1 MSRRRADV
9 AASGSPEQVTGG
21 RRRAPRR
28 FRRATTVPRA
38 LGVTALGALL
48 PGAGYVWSGRR
59 LGYLLMFPAIGALGV
74 LIAWVQELD
83 HAVHLAFDP
92 DRLRVVVAVVGVLLV
107 VWFLSVLTTWL
118 MVRPGRLGRLGNGA
132 GAVLVTVACVAATL
146 PVVQG
151 MRYAMTKAD
160 LVQTVFEHNESATA
174 PKDVTEKDPWG
185 GRDRVNV
192 LLLGGDGGQG
202 REGVRTD
209 TMILLSMSTRT
220 GRAVMFSLPRNMM
233 NAQFPED
240 SPLHDLFPDGFRGE
254 GDPGSWMLNAV
265 YRQVPALYPRILGKS
280 ANEGADA
287 LKQAV
292 AGSLGTRV
300 DYYLLVNLDGFK
312 DIVDAVGGVTV
323 NVNEPVAIQGNTDRG
338 IPPVGYIQPG
348 PDQHLDGYHAL
359 WFARGRWGSDD
370 YQRMLRQRCVI
381 NALID
386 ELDPLTMLQ
395 QYQDLARTG
404 KKILRTD
411 IPRTLLPAFVDL
423 GGAVKG
429 HPVTSIAFV
438 NSDRFF
444 SGDPDFAWMQS
455 VVDAA
460 LAPRAT
466 QVEQVTGAPTDG
478 PSDGGTGLPSESPS
492 VRATT
497 DPTDLTDLTDGPSAT
512 PDDDPGTAVAVA
524 DACGYR
530 PVG

>member
-1 MSRRRADV
+1 MARR
-9 AASGSPEQVTGG
+9 SGGA
-21 RRRAPRR
+21 RRAPRPPR
-28 FRRATTVPRA
+28 PFRRASTIPRA
-38 LGVTALGALL
+38 FGVTALGALL

-59 LGYLLMFPAIGALGV
+59 LGYVLMFPAIGALGV

-83 HAVHLAFDP
+83 RAVDLAFDP
-92 DRLRVVVAVVGVLLV
+92 TRLRIVVVVLAMLLTI
-107 VWFLSVLTTWL
+107 WFFSVLTTWL
-118 MVRPGRLGRLGNGA
+118 MVRPARLGRAGNGV
-132 GAVLVTVACVAATL
+132 GIAVVTIACLVATL

-151 MRYAMTKAD
+151 MRYAMTQAD

-220 GRAVMFSLPRNMM
+220 GKAVMFSLPRNMM

-240 SPLHDLFPDGFRGE
+240 SPLHDLYPDGFRGE
-254 GDPGSWMLNAV
+254 GDPGGWMLNAV
-265 YRQVPALYPRILGKS
+265 YRQVPALYPKILGKS

-292 AGSLGTRV
+292 GGSLGTRV

-323 NVNEPVAIQGNTDRG
+323 NVNEPVAIEGNTDRG

-381 NALID
+381 NALVD
-386 ELDPLTMLQ
+386 ELDPVTLLQ
-395 QYQDLARTG
+395 QYQDLAKAG
-404 KKILRTD
+404 KKIVQTD
-411 IPRTLLPAFVDL
+411 IPRELLPAFVDL
-423 GGAVKG
+423 GGAVKE
-429 HPVTSIAFV
+429 HKLTSVAFV
-438 NSDRFF
+438 TSDRFF
-444 SGDPDFAWMQS
+444 SGDPDFAWMRS
-455 VVDAA
+455 VVDTA
-460 LAPRAT
+460 LAPPAKDA
-466 QVEQVTGAPTDG
+466 QAEVVTGPTDGATGGSTRG
-478 PSDGGTGLPSESPS
+478 PSDGAS
-492 VRATT
+492 VDATT
-497 DPTDLTDLTDGPSAT
+497 DPTTGASPDAA
-512 PDDDPGTAVAVA
+512 DDDPGTAVTVA
-524 DACGYR
+524 DACGYH
-530 PVG
+530 PAG